1 VIMNILSF
9 FKSIRFELGNI
20 LLHEYYNG
28 SVDIKWG
35 TRHLCIFP

>member
-1 VIMNILSF
+1 VIMNILTTF

-28 SVDIKWG
+28 SVDIK
-35 TRHLCIFP
+35 